1 MIQDGMHYIT
11 STPSGDG
18 AQNQGVKH
26 LATSFSTS
34 LELLM
39 LKARAHVFLTTGT
52 NRRTNPYEMLQN
64 NSQRMTKFSVPGSST
79 IQALPVWFNLTVRM
93 GTSPKAQAPTHRSGE
108 GLAPRHQHPLN
119 PNPLCSPSA
128 HPPQPGA
135 AAGGTAHV

>member
-1 MIQDGMHYIT
+1 MVLQKEINMIQDGMHYIT

-52 NRRTNPYEMLQN
+52 NRRTNPYKMLQN

-79 IQALPVWFNLTVRM
+79 IQALLC
-93 GTSPKAQAPTHRSGE
+93 
-108 GLAPRHQHPLN
+108 GLISQ
-119 PNPLCSPSA
+119 
-128 HPPQPGA
+128 
-135 AAGGTAHV
+135 